1 MLILLCKID
10 WVAVSAIVS
19 MLMVVVTTVSLIQ
32 NRNQLKQLK
41 KQWLEE
47 HRGRIILSIVV
58 KDNAFLLKVENVGNS
73 IAEDLKLNFC
83 DFVKSNMHA
92 RDVEARFCDVE
103 KKNLSIAPK
112 TSKYFH
118 IMPILDFGTMTYLR
132 TGEMISEIDF
142 KKWLESHKEDW
153 FECRCSYSSCGNS
166 YETEIKQRFEDFFGR
181 NSLVID
187 SVTDAILETNKIL
200 NKTEK
205 YLSEANSY
213 LKKISSLNN
222 NR

>member
-1 MLILLCKID
+1 MNLCKID

-19 MLMVVVTTVSLIQ
+19 MLMVVVTTISLIQ
-32 NRNQLKQLK
+32 NRNQLQQLK

-58 KDNAFLLKVENVGNS
+58 KNNAFLLKVENVGNS

-92 RDVEARFCDVE
+92 RDVDLRFSDVE
-103 KKNLSIAPK
+103 KIIFSIAPK

-118 IMPILDFGTMTYLR
+118 IMPILDFGTMTYHR
-132 TGEMISEIDF
+132 TGEIISEMDF

-153 FECRCSYSSCGNS
+153 FECRCSYSTCGRF
-166 YETEIKQRFEDFFGR
+166 YETKLNQQFDDFFGK
-181 NSLVID
+181 NIKVID
-187 SVTDAILETNKIL
+187 QTVDALLETNKIL

-205 YLSEANSY
+205 HLDATNSY